1 MYVAT
6 HHDDFKTARWPL
18 CGALARTCKTI
29 VGEGADRLETL
40 YMRGDIE
47 RNERITGAGGIG
59 LQPLKE

>member
-1 MYVAT
+1 MWRPIATTSRPPYGYWAAQLLAGAKTVA
-6 HHDDFKTARWPL
+6 
-18 CGALARTCKTI
+18 
-29 VGEGADRLETL
+29 GEGADRLETL